1 MLIWHVH
8 RKSCLAI
15 DDDWFYRSN
24 IYRPYISPPE
34 YIVSW
39 LSLGHS
45 FLPKA
50 LWKEKYYQQ
59 QQSWWEN
66 MSPGSHQTAFP
77 GVTLIMRLRT
87 SDTGLGRTRPGIAK
101 RQKPTTAPCG
111 AICDISIVN
120 TKFLNED
127 DGHMIFLP
135 LFLCSWSLSCNR
147 KVFPPPLWVRDGVVQ
162 LPSWRA
168 SCRPE
173 IVLECKILS
182 FSRTSRTRMHFWKT

>member
-101 RQKPTTAPCG
+101 RQKPTIRAVWG
-111 AICDISIVN
+111 DLWY
-120 TKFLNED
+120 FD
-127 DGHMIFLP
+127 
-135 LFLCSWSLSCNR
+135 R
-147 KVFPPPLWVRDGVVQ
+147 KY
-162 LPSWRA
+162 
-168 SCRPE
+168 
-173 IVLECKILS
+173 KILEWRWRS
-182 FSRTSRTRMHFWKT
+182 YDFSTVISL